1 MKYFFSL
8 VTKDLQGLMNKEDYN
23 TPVMKKVMESM
34 AKDEEIHKVLVSTP
48 IFAYLSGSEFH
59 PAEKPVKEK
68 PVIDWDKIRAM
79 QEGSEKDNAI
89 NIKGEPVDQEVKRRQ
104 RQFGILGEDEE

>member
-8 VTKDLQGLMNKEDYN
+8 VTNDLQELMNKEDYN
-23 TPVMKKVMESM
+23 TPAMKK
-34 AKDEEIHKVLVSTP
+34 
-48 IFAYLSGSEFH
+48 
-59 PAEKPVKEK
+59 
-68 PVIDWDKIRAM
+68 VIDWDKIRAM

-104 RQFGILGEDEE
+104 RQFGILGEDE